1 MTLLS
6 DPSRQFATTGRA
18 GRATTGTTQP
28 TVLVLGGSGFIGRHA
43 VEALRNRRCD
53 VVIGSRHPLEIDAF
67 LPDNAQRC
75 PRRTVRFEELGSA
88 EDWAALLSGIDV
100 VINCVGILRQRRR
113 ETYDL
118 IHHRAPAALAAAC
131 RLAQARLIHVS
142 ALGLRPDARSRFLR
156 SKLAGERALKESGAD
171 WSIVRPSLLDGD
183 RGYGAEWLRFV
194 ARLPIHP
201 LPADATGKIAA
212 LDVRDLGEALATIAM
227 QPRVADR
234 DAEFREFELGGHDL
248 RTLGEHV
255 AAIRRLETP
264 RKAWLVRVPSL
275 IARAGSHLCDL
286 LHWSPFSFG
295 HWELLRRDNCPA
307 HNRLPELLGR
317 APRLVGARDEAKIR
331 SAASSTHPGNAETP
345 AAQSQW

>member
-1 MTLLS
+1 MTFLS
-6 DPSRQFATTGRA
+6 SPIRLPAVPTRLGRA
-18 GRATTGTTQP
+18 WPGMSQP

-53 VVIGSRHPLEIDAF
+53 VVIGSRRPLEIDAF

-75 PRRTVRFEELGSA
+75 PRRTVRFEEMSSA
-88 EDWAALLSGIDV
+88 ADWGALLSGIDV

-118 IHHRAPAALAAAC
+118 VHHRAPRALAEAC
-131 RLAQARLIHVS
+131 RLTQARLIHVS
-142 ALGLRPDARSRFLR
+142 ALGLSANARSRFLR
-156 SKLAGERALKESGAD
+156 SKLAGEQALKESGAD

-183 RGYGAEWLRFV
+183 GGYGAKWLRFL

-201 LPADATGKIAA
+201 LPADANGRIAA
-212 LDVRDLGEALATIAM
+212 LDVRDLGEALATIAL
-227 QPRVADR
+227 QPSVADS
-234 DAEFREFELGGHDL
+234 ETESREFELGGHHL

-255 AAIRRLETP
+255 AAIRRRETP

-275 IARAGSHLCDL
+275 MARAGSHLCDL

-317 APRLVGARDEAKIR
+317 APRQVGADDDGNLK